1 MAITA
6 WSAKVLSRSICR
18 SLNGRTSVRRIEITP
33 IAWPARIRGTAN
45 MVRWPT
51 RRARSLPS
59 GYSSVSTCTFPVQ
72 DGASRDNSTRQG
84 QRVILRDRPLVGNV
98 AEKVAVHL
106 EDRNVIGVKKAGS
119 ARRHHSEHALEVR
132 WRA

>member
-1 MAITA
+1 MA
-6 WSAKVLSRSICR
+6 SADQGDGQYGAVANAPGTVAAVWVLFSFDLYIGD
-18 SLNGRTSVRRIEITP
+18 LNGS
-33 IAWPARIRGTAN
+33 
-45 MVRWPT
+45 
-51 RRARSLPS
+51 
-59 GYSSVSTCTFPVQ
+59 PVQ

-84 QRVILRDRPLVGNV
+84 QRVILRDRPMVGNV